1 MDHLQSMRVFVK
13 VADLGSFAKAAS
25 MMDMSNA
32 VVTRHVADL
41 ESRLGTRLLNRT
53 TRSLSLT
60 ESGQVYLERARQI
73 LDELEDV
80 EQMVVARN
88 HEPVGTLRI
97 VAPVVFG
104 LHNLAPVL
112 HSYAQRFPQVI
123 PNVTLVDREV
133 DMVEEGFD
141 VGVVIARNVR
151 SASVVMRRLTT
162 GCITVCATPEYIA
175 KHGVPQRPED
185 LLEHH
190 CLSLPADYWGDERVF
205 TGPDG
210 QEVRVRPTNVMIAN
224 NTEMLRQLAL
234 LGNGIALLPS
244 YLIGR
249 DMAEGRL
256 LRLLPQYH
264 LPRVDINIAYPSR
277 HYLPAKVR
285 TFIDHLVEHFSQ
297 TPNSM
302 LGEQWSGVDGAHTKA
317 ADGSTG
323 PADAA
328 AHAALAPPH
337 PEQGRSEG
345 ELDQLDEQLRA
356 NGIERK
362 GKNRA
367 PVAPRRYPGNAER
380 RTYEPA

>member
-13 VADLGSFAKAAS
+13 VADLGSFARAATS
-25 MMDMSNA
+25 MDMSNA

-41 ESRLGTRLLNRT
+41 EGRLGTRLLNRT

-112 HSYAQRFPQVI
+112 HSYAQRYPQVV

-162 GCITVCATPEYIA
+162 GCLTVCATPAYIA
-175 KHGVPQRPED
+175 KHGAPKRPEE
-185 LLEHH
+185 LLDHH
-190 CLSLPADYWGDERVF
+190 CLSLPSDYWGDERVF

-210 QEVRVRPTNVMIAN
+210 NEVHVRPTNVMVAN

-234 LGNGIALLPS
+234 LGNGVAILPS

-249 DMAEGRL
+249 DMAQGRFV
-256 LRLLPQYH
+256 RLLPEYR

-302 LGEQWSGVDGAHTKA
+302 LGEQWVNGRASDPMHHASDGAPATLDGVELPEPLPA
-317 ADGSTG
+317 SADLDRLDAVMRENCD
-323 PADAA
+323 ADV
-328 AHAALAPPH
+328 
-337 PEQGRSEG
+337 SS
-345 ELDQLDEQLRA
+345 
-356 NGIERK
+356 
-362 GKNRA
+362 
-367 PVAPRRYPGNAER
+367 R
-380 RTYEPA
+380 RTPVSKRSGGANRHDALEPAQA